1 MKYVAVAILSGAMLA
16 AFQVNASAC
25 DQKEVMNPYFLN
37 IPITSAN
44 YGKIAESALAQ
55 ADALRSCI
63 AQSSGH
69 QKTQYLLMRAVALS
83 TAAQSM
89 DNMAVA
95 DRTKEALYSKEAVA
109 IATPIANDP
118 SALEREKKGARGILT
133 VSAWLKKIE

>member
-16 AFQVNASAC
+16 AFQTNAHAC
-25 DQKEVMNPYFLN
+25 DQKDVMSPHFLT

-44 YGKIAESALAQ
+44 YGKIAKSALVQ
-55 ADALRSCI
+55 ADALKSCI

-89 DNMAVA
+89 ENMAVA
-95 DRTKEALYSKEAVA
+95 DRTKEALYVKEAVA

-118 SALEREKKGARGILT
+118 NALEREKKSARGILT
-133 VSAWLKKIE
+133 VGSWFKKNE